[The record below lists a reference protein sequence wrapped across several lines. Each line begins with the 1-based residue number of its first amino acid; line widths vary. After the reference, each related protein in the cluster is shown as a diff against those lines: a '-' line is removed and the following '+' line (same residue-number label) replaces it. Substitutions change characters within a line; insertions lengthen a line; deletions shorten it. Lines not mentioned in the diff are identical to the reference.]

1 MAIKSER
8 KINRMHQLF
17 GLEPGHACGEC
28 VNLVCAQ
35 VGHRVRYK
43 CMVYG
48 FTHSEASDWAWSWPA
63 CRMFGHEYSGQ
74 AVIELSESHKDME
87 TPLEGQI
94 NLLDG
99 DIC

>member
-1 MAIKSER
+1 MARKSTR
-8 KINRMHQLF
+8 KIDRIHQLF
-17 GLEPGHACGEC
+17 GLEPGRTCGEC
-28 VNLVCAQ
+28 INLVCIQ
-35 VGHRVRYK
+35 SGRRVRYK

-48 FTHSEASDWAWSWPA
+48 CTSSEASDWDKSWPA